1 MSAVA
6 AVTDRSAL
14 DGLLVD
20 PTAVGVPLTAAA
32 LFARDCPIEVEIGV
46 GKGRFLLEWASA
58 HPEIGLLGVERARP
72 YLTIAAMRVA
82 RRGLINVRLVHTTA
96 EDLLFRLLAADSVA
110 VVHVYY
116 PDPWPKK
123 RHAKRRFFRKE
134 NLARL
139 VDVLSPGGL
148 LLVKTDHDGYAAA
161 IEAMLRGEPR
171 LAVVAPA
178 DAIPD
183 IPESGYEAKY
193 AREGR
198 TVHRFVFRKG
208 AREGR

>member
-1 MSAVA
+1 VA

-20 PTAVGVPLTAAA
+20 PTVVGFPLTAAA
-32 LFARDCPIEVEIGV
+32 LFARDCPLEVEIGV

-72 YLTIAAMRVA
+72 YLTIAAMRAA

-96 EDLLFRLLAADSVA
+96 EDLLFRLLASDSVA
-110 VVHVYY
+110 AVHVYY

-123 RHAKRRFFRKE
+123 RHAKRRFFRTE

-139 VDVLSPGGL
+139 ADVLSPGGL
-148 LLVKTDHDGYAAA
+148 LLVKTDHDGYAAT
-161 IEAMLRGEPR
+161 IEEMLRGEPR
-171 LAVVAPA
+171 LAAVATV

-183 IPESGYEAKY
+183 IGYEAKY